1 MRGVAWIVL
10 SLALI
15 ACPKELTLHTTGE
28 ESETSGTSGT
38 STGPAVPT
46 TSISPPTGE
55 TSSGGGS
62 TEVDPTTSGTTSG
75 SSGEA
80 GSSSSGAGSTT
91 GEATDETTGVEGS
104 TTGSLGQPFD
114 CYGCLCDAEASYCQ
128 QVFGGLTGRAGVPLP
143 RRPCPEVEP
152 DSLGSGCV
160 LFPAVC
166 EGVPTCDCLSTM
178 NGDCDCEEVERGVF
192 EVICQLP

>member
-1 MRGVAWIVL
+1 MRGVAVIVL
-10 SLALI
+10 SLALV

-46 TSISPPTGE
+46 TSMALSTGG

-62 TEVDPTTSGTTSG
+62 TEVEPTTSGTTGG
-75 SSGEA
+75 SSGDA
-80 GSSSSGAGSTT
+80 GTSSSDAGSTT
-91 GEATDETTGVEGS
+91 GSTTGSTSGGEDS

-114 CYGCLCDAEASYCQ
+114 CYGCLCDAETSYCQ
-128 QVFGGLTGRAGVPLP
+128 QVFGGLTARASIPLP
-143 RRPCPEVEP
+143 PKLCPVVEP

-166 EGVPTCDCLSTM
+166 GGVPTCDCLSTM
-178 NGDCDCEEVERGVF
+178 NGDCDCEEVGPAVF

>member
-1 MRGVAWIVL
+1 MRGVAVIVL
-10 SLALI
+10 SLALV
-15 ACPKELTLHTTGE
+15 ACPKELTLNTTGE
-28 ESETSGTSGT
+28 ASDSSGTSGT
-38 STGPAVPT
+38 STGSAVPT
-46 TSISPPTGE
+46 TSMALSTGE
-55 TSSGGGS
+55 MSSGGGS
-62 TEVDPTTSGTTSG
+62 TEVDPTTAGTTGG
-75 SSGEA
+75 SSGEP

-91 GEATDETTGVEGS
+91 DGTSGETGGGEGS
-104 TTGSLGQPFD
+104 TTESLSQPFD
-114 CYGCLCDAEASYCQ
+114 CYGCLCDAALFYCQ

-143 RRPCPEVEP
+143 RRPCPVVEP

-178 NGDCDCEEVERGVF
+178 NGDCYCKEVDPGVF